1 MANNIIACD
10 PVTCYS
16 RTEIVDAEP
25 TMTSLWISLEPNSL
39 IEFREEQSG
48 DASSFSKIQRARFL
62 DLVRKFEFHRR
73 NSVTN
78 VRGVATNFVNRLR
91 DIVEWKGLVL
101 KPNGWGKFHLQL
113 EFPIAEMLWNTYC
126 FCPIHNSREDFME
139 STVLTRRL
147 TDEYFASVKST
158 IHQDDKQSETRFHV
172 DSSWR
177 GRDRLINSLI
187 FLLRWI
193 FSNYSRWFTNK
204 KRAPPL
210 LFIDPS
216 IEEQLRRA

>member
-25 TMTSLWISLEPNSL
+25 TMTSPWISLEPNSL

-101 KPNGWGKFHLQL
+101 KPMGGASF
-113 EFPIAEMLWNTYC
+113 IY
-126 FCPIHNSREDFME
+126 NSSFQSLKCSEILIVSAPFTTRE
-139 STVLTRRL
+139 R
-147 TDEYFASVKST
+147 
-158 IHQDDKQSETRFHV
+158 I
-172 DSSWR
+172 SWKVQFWL
-177 GRDRLINSLI
+177 D
-187 FLLRWI
+187 
-193 FSNYSRWFTNK
+193 
-204 KRAPPL
+204 A
-210 LFIDPS
+210 
-216 IEEQLRRA
+216 